1 MKVIAKTRQSELAT
15 VYIGR
20 FDDGREIEFVE
31 SIQPPYPIEKK
42 WVFVISTLY
51 GCPVG
56 CSFCDAGYFFK
67 GKLSKDEIIAQID
80 YLIRTRFPDG
90 IVPIEKFKIQF
101 ARMGDPAF
109 NPAVVE
115 TLRELPN
122 LFEIKGFRPSISTVA
137 PRSTDKFFE
146 DLIEVKNEK
155 YIGKFQMQFSIHTT
169 NEVQREKLIPV
180 KKWSFKEI
188 GRWAD
193 KYLALGDQKITLNF
207 ALAKDN
213 ELSVEK
219 LLDNFD
225 PNQFL
230 VKITPVNPTNR
241 ARENGIESSLKIQS
255 DTLDVIAQL
264 EESGYDVI
272 KSIGELEENQVGS
285 NCGQH
290 LINFHK
296 HKKGELNAYTY
307 ELEDIKEEIKI

>member
-1 MKVIAKTRQSELAT
+1 MQVLAKTRQSDIAT

-42 WVFVISTLY
+42 WVFIISTLY

-56 CSFCDAGYFFK
+56 CSFCDAGYFYK
-67 GKLSKDEIIAQID
+67 GKLSKEEIIAQVD
-80 YLIRTRFPDG
+80 YLIKTRFPDG

-109 NPAVVE
+109 NPAVIE
-115 TLRELPN
+115 TLWDLPN
-122 LFEIKGFRPSISTVA
+122 LYDIKGFHPSISTVA

-146 DLIEVKNEK
+146 DIIAVKKEK

-169 NEVQREKLIPV
+169 DEVQREELIPV

-188 GRWAD
+188 GNWAD
-193 KYLALGDQKITLNF
+193 KFLAPGDQKITLNF
-207 ALAKDN
+207 ALAQNN

-225 PNQFL
+225 PKQFL
-230 VKITPVNPTNR
+230 IKITPVNPTNR
-241 ARENGIESSLKIQS
+241 AMENGIKTSLRDQN
-255 DTLDVIAQL
+255 DTLEVISSL

-290 LINFHK
+290 LMNFHK
-296 HKKGELNAYTY
+296 NSKGELKAYTY
-307 ELEDIKEEIKI
+307 ELEEISQ